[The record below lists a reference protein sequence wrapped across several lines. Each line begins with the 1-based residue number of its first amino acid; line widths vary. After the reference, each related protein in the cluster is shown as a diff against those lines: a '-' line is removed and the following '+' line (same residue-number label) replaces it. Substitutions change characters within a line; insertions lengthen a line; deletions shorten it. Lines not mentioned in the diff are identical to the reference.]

1 MEAAT
6 SSLGQ
11 QSIRH
16 TAAKLLSPA
25 NRRPFLIVAALF
37 LLSPLTGVYNIS
49 FFAVSLF
56 KKLEL
61 GRPVSDV

>member
-11 QSIRH
+11 QSLRD
-16 TAAKLLSPA
+16 TAAKLLQPA
-25 NRRPFLIVAALF
+25 NLRPFLIVAALF
-37 LLSPLTGVYNIS
+37 LLSPITGVYNIS

>member
-25 NRRPFLIVAALF
+25 NLRPFLIMAALF
-37 LLSPLTGVYNIS
+37 LLAPLTGVYNIS

-56 KKLEL
+56 NKLKL